1 MIEHK
6 HTFHTF
12 KQLLQIIGHT
22 VNETDSQCVLE
33 VTCSSDKIIRVIF
46 IDGCAYYKDISDKY
60 SACDETNMSYYF
72 LNESYKKVPFF
83 KILRKYEKTI
93 IKHMVK
99 LTIAKLID
107 TYKNVYPINDDK
119 IECLVSPMLKR
130 RLENCM
136 TTDIPENSF
145 FDELISNAFELVNQK
160 YEQDL
165 S

>member
-33 VTCSSDKIIRVIF
+33 VICSSKKIIRVIC
-46 IDGCAYYKDISDKY
+46 IDGCAYYKDISDECSVCNK
-60 SACDETNMSYYF
+60 TNMSYYL

-83 KILRKYEKTI
+83 IILHKYKPVI
-93 IKHMVK
+93 IKHIVK

-107 TYKNVYPINDDK
+107 RYKNVYPINDDK

-136 TTDIPENSF
+136 TTTIPENSF
-145 FDELISNAFELVNQK
+145 FDELISDAFELVNQK